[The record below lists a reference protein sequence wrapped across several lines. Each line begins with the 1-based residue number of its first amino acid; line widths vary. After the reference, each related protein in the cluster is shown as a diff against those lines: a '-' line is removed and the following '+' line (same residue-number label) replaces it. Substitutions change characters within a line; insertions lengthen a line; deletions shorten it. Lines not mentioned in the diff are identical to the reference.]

1 MYSIL
6 LKLTNS
12 TVDRYKY
19 LTNSDGSIYIEDDIL
34 NVQAKVVELL
44 NDYTLGTI
52 KVVKNCIITN
62 DVTVQEVEQQ

>member
-19 LTNSDGSIYIEDDIL
+19 LTNSDGSIYVEDDIL

-44 NDYTLGTI
+44 NDYTLGNI

>member
-19 LTNSDGSIYIEDDIL
+19 LTNSDGSIYVEDDIL

>member
-34 NVQAKVVELL
+34 NVQAKIVELL

-62 DVTVQEVEQQ
+62 NVTVQEVEQQ